1 MNPLAPI
8 ALLLSALTAALPASA
23 QSSCGTGGGATVC
36 VVANSATNAVQLQWT
51 RTGTA
56 TGFQVYR
63 SPDANPVNRVRIAQ
77 VGDSA
82 TTYTDASVTAGKP
95 YWYWIRFNTAAG
107 AYNSGV
113 SSAASGTGCAA
124 STVTPFFSVNGTK
137 TASASVA
144 APKGTTVQLAPEPAS
159 GGSWAWNGCGTTG
172 SGRIQS
178 LVVNGDCTATA
189 IHTNACGGKTL
200 QTFSVGVL
208 GTMRDLT
215 SVQLSKLM
223 VPGINLGNTME
234 APSETAWNSVLTS
247 QATMDGYKA
256 AGFKSVRIPVQWAVA
271 HSDGEL
277 NINPSWLARV
287 KQVVDYARKAG
298 LYVVLNNHWDKSLHE
313 PTYANQAAN
322 NARLTKYWTQI
333 ADTFKNYDDYVLF
346 AGMNEVGMEGQ
357 NWPTAEWLDVFKSYN
372 QTFVNTVRATGGN
385 NATRHLVVQG
395 YFTDINRTA
404 GGMVPMPADTVA
416 NRLMMEVHYYDPYN
430 FTLNGN
436 STMWQWGATATNP
449 TETWADEPWVDQQFQ
464 KMKTSYVDQG
474 YGVIIGEYGA
484 YVKPAYPGMA
494 EYRKA
499 WAHYVTG
506 SIVRHG
512 LVPMWWDTG
521 ELIDRATGAQKK
533 PDVVSTIVNAANNP

>member
-1 MNPLAPI
+1 MNPLIPI
-8 ALLLSALTAALPASA
+8 ALSLAAFTAALPAAA
-23 QSSCGTGGGATVC
+23 QSGCGSGGGATVC
-36 VVANSATNAVQLQWT
+36 VVANSAAGAIQLNWT
-51 RTGTA
+51 RAGVA
-56 TGFQVYR
+56 TGLQVYR
-63 SPDANPVNRVRIAQ
+63 SPDSNAANRVRIAQ
-77 VGDSA
+77 VADSA
-82 TTYTDASVTAGKP
+82 TSYTDASVTAGKP
-95 YWYWIRFNTAAG
+95 YWYWIRFNTLAG
-107 AYNSGV
+107 AYNSGS
-113 SSAASGTGCAA
+113 SSASSDTGC
-124 STVTPFFSVNGTK
+124 TPSAVAPFIAVNGVK
-137 TASASVA
+137 TATASLSVA
-144 APKGTTVQLAPEPAS
+144 QGTTVQLAPEPAS

-172 SGRIQS
+172 SGRLQS
-178 LVVNGDCTATA
+178 VVVNAACSATA
-189 IHTNACGGKTL
+189 VYTNACGAKTL
-200 QTFSVGVL
+200 QGFGLGVA
-208 GTMRDLT
+208 GVMRNLT

-271 HSDGEL
+271 HADAEL
-277 NINPSWLARV
+277 NIHPAWMARV

-298 LYVVLNNHWDKSLHE
+298 LYVVLNNHWDKTLHE

-333 ADTFKNYDDYVLF
+333 ANAFKDYDDYVLF

-357 NWPTAEWLDVFKSYN
+357 GWPTAEWLEVFKSYN

-385 NATRHLVVQG
+385 NAKRHLVVQG

-404 GGMVPMPADTVA
+404 GLIPMPTDTVA
-416 NRLMMEVHYYDPYN
+416 NRLMMEVHYYDPFN
-430 FTLNGN
+430 FTLNG
-436 STMWQWGATATNP
+436 SSDMWQWGANATNP
-449 TETWADEPWVDQQFQ
+449 TETWADEPWVDAQLL
-464 KMKTSYVDQG
+464 KMKTHYVDKG

-494 EYRKA
+494 EYRKD
-499 WAHYVTG
+499 WASYVTG
-506 SIVRHG
+506 SIARHG

-521 ELIDRATGAQKK
+521 ELIDRATGGQKK